1 MKTLNSRRRKHL
13 LLQVVT
19 LFVVTV
25 SLLNPFRGFSETKE
39 STNNTKSSVNVGFS
53 LRQIYQQLNCPE
65 LSFDAFQL
73 AYNGFNM
80 LRTANQVMVDSVLT
94 VVDFSKASVENRFF
108 IIDVKNFKV
117 VFKTLVAHG
126 RNSGDLFAQK
136 FSNKPESYESSLGLY
151 VTGSTYSGKHGY
163 SLVLNGMEK
172 GINDKARE
180 RAIVIHSA
188 DYVSQDYI
196 ERYGR
201 IGRSLGCPA
210 LANDVCSTII
220 DIIKN
225 GSCLFLYHPTYHST
239 NDLALK

>member
-1 MKTLNSRRRKHL
+1 MKTLNPRRRKQL

-39 STNNTKSSVNVGFS
+39 SRDNTKSSINVGFS
-53 LRQIYQQLNCPE
+53 LRQIYQQLNCPD

-80 LRTANQVMVDSVLT
+80 LKAANQVMVDSILT
-94 VVDFSKASVENRFF
+94 VVDFSKASVENRFY

-117 VFKTLVAHG
+117 IFKTLVAHG

-188 DYVSQDYI
+188 DYVSQEYI
-196 ERYGR
+196 QKYGR

-210 LANDVCSTII
+210 LANDVCGTII
-220 DIIKN
+220 DMIKN
-225 GSCLFLYHPTYHST
+225 GSCLFLYHPSYSST